1 MIRPIPME
9 LLTGITGLR
18 FRRRRSSR
26 VGVTGTEEASVQ
38 TEKSL
43 LTHAEQRVAELMCQG
58 LTYKAIADELVVSYH
73 TVKKHVQNIYSKCGI
88 NSRYELYKWM
98 EDQAQE

>member
-1 MIRPIPME
+1 M
-9 LLTGITGLR
+9 
-18 FRRRRSSR
+18 S
-26 VGVTGTEEASVQ
+26 ASPAPKSISASG
-38 TEKSL
+38 ESL
-43 LTHAEQRVAELMCQG
+43 LTHVEQRVAELMCQG

>member
-1 MIRPIPME
+1 
-9 LLTGITGLR
+9 
-18 FRRRRSSR
+18 
-26 VGVTGTEEASVQ
+26 
-38 TEKSL
+38 
-43 LTHAEQRVAELMCQG
+43 MCQG

-98 EDQAQE
+98 EDQAQD